1 MKIKKWFAA
10 LLCAGLSVFWTLPAY
25 AVPGSPYAQ
34 YVTASS
40 GELWEQ
46 FYEAETQKK
55 LIDLRMEPIRE
66 QIRLLEHSG
75 IYLQTGAAPNYQML
89 MDLKNQEYALHTQK
103 EQYEMIKKNAESQL
117 TLLGEIKKPH
127 EIQYELSSG
136 LTALSGK
143 SAQDLQMEKEALKL
157 REDELELQKKT
168 LDYTYKLG
176 QISEGDF
183 AAQYKQVFRA
193 KEEVKRQRERVDAEL
208 SLMVGVNGP
217 KGLGPK
223 GKGPK

>member
-10 LLCAGLSVFWTLPAY
+10 LLCAGLTVSWTLPAY
-25 AVPGSPYAQ
+25 AVLGNPYAQ

-103 EQYEMIKKNAESQL
+103 EQYEMIKKNAESQV

-127 EIQYELSSG
+127 VIQYELSSG

-143 SAQDLQMEKEALKL
+143 SVQDLQMEKEALKL

-193 KEEVKRQRERVDAEL
+193 KEEVKHQRERVDAEL